1 MEGFR
6 TTYSTALV
14 VSGSGDARTEIKDC
28 LKDVFSGF
36 IEADDGLNAIR
47 AFVEKRPGFIVI
59 DAGIEDISSFSFIS
73 TIRNLSD
80 GRDVPI
86 MLVSERESL
95 KGDLACP
102 GLGASDFVVRP
113 FSKEELGARV
123 TTLMRTR
130 MLMEELKE
138 KNALLERLSITD
150 ELTGLYNRRYF
161 YKTVKEQMTLAE
173 RHNWRAAFLTID
185 IDFFKRINDTY
196 GHSTGDAVLRKAGLL
211 LNSCKREGE
220 LLARFGGEE
229 FVMCLVNTDPA
240 SALLAAE
247 RFRRLFK
254 QHDFSAPNCPGLRL
268 TVSIGIAMRP
278 QNEAAGIEDIL
289 NAADHAMYRSKT
301 EGRDRVSVY
310 EWQTVGAHIQTALPA
325 PA

>member
-6 TTYSTALV
+6 TTCCTALV
-14 VSGSGDARTEIKDC
+14 VSGSLDARTEIMSC
-28 LKDVFSGF
+28 LKGIFSGF

-47 AFVEKRPGFIVI
+47 AFVDKKPGFIII

-80 GRDVPI
+80 GRDIPI
-86 MLVSERESL
+86 MLVSEKKSL
-95 KGDLACP
+95 KSDLACP

-113 FSKEELGARV
+113 FSREELAARV

-161 YKTVKEQMTLAE
+161 YKTVKEQLTLAE
-173 RHNWRAAFLTID
+173 RHNWRVAFLAID
-185 IDFFKRINDTY
+185 IDNFKRINDAY
-196 GHSTGDAVLRKAGLL
+196 GHSTGDEVLKKTGLL
-211 LNSCKREGE
+211 LNACKREGE

-229 FVMCLVNTDPA
+229 FVICLVNTDPA

-254 QHDFSAPNCPGLRL
+254 QHDFSDPNCAGLRL

-278 QNEAAGIEDIL
+278 QSEAVGIDDIL
-289 NAADHAMYRSKT
+289 NAADHAMYMSKSA
-301 EGRDRVSVY
+301 GRDRVSVY
-310 EWQTVGAHIQTALPA
+310 EWQTIGSHFQMALPVSA
-325 PA
+325 